1 MVADH
6 QGRRHL
12 RELNPGSDIAD
23 AAGVTLVVAAFFGAE
38 AVTRATGTR
47 AWSSLLSTPVCR
59 FALWGVLFAESRG
72 MQKSC
77 RSMPGHMVRRR

>member
-6 QGRRHL
+6 QGRRHI
-12 RELNPGSDIAD
+12 RELNPGGEIAD
-23 AAGVTLVVAAFFGAE
+23 AAGVTLVVAAFLRYE

-47 AWSSLLSTPVCR
+47 AWSSLLSTPVGR

-77 RSMPGHMVRRR
+77 Q